1 MKLYAYFFIFNRT
14 EVEPVPDN
22 PQHEHY
28 VAGLVESLIIEI
40 ENKAANVTDTEY
52 FLIKLKLAEAAKM
65 FRQRYR

>member
-1 MKLYAYFFIFNRT
+1 MNFHRT
-14 EVEPVPDN
+14 GAEPVPEN

-28 VAGLVESLIIEI
+28 VAGLVESLIAEI
-40 ENKAANVTDTEY
+40 ENKAAIVTGAEY